1 MKTPP
6 KDQLRQKPARED
18 ERRLRLAEALR
29 ANLLKRKAQAKNR
42 ATSAKDR
49 DEGRQS

>member
-1 MKTPP
+1 MTRSP
-6 KDQLRQKPARED
+6 KDQPEKRPARDD

-42 ATSAKDR
+42 ASSAKDR

>member
-6 KDQLRQKPARED
+6 KDQPGQKPARED

-29 ANLLKRKAQAKNR
+29 ANLLKRKAQAK
-42 ATSAKDR
+42 AKEPAKSDG

>member
-6 KDQLRQKPARED
+6 KDQQGQKSAREA

-42 ATSAKDR
+42 NLSGKDG

>member
-1 MKTPP
+1 MSRTPKQEP
-6 KDQLRQKPARED
+6 GEKPAREQ
-18 ERRLRLAEALR
+18 ERGLRLAEALR

-42 ATSAKDR
+42 APSAKDA

>member
-1 MKTPP
+1 MTTWP
-6 KDQLRQKPARED
+6 KDQPGQKPARED
-18 ERRLRLAEALR
+18 RRRLRLVEALR

-42 ATSAKDR
+42 AATAKDG